1 MFKNLNL
8 ILFDINPKVC
18 DEFYNHFNKYKN
30 ISIYNGRFE
39 NIQEYDCII
48 SPANS
53 FGLMDGGIDKF
64 IIDYFG
70 KQLMENV
77 QKHIIENYAGEQP
90 VGTSF
95 IIETND
101 IKHPYLA
108 HTPTMEIP
116 MDIRGTN
123 NVYKAM
129 KAMLL
134 EVLKYNKNLIFGN
147 SIIRSIACSGLGT
160 ACGMLEPSIAVK
172 QMELAYKHVFY
183 PIKEINWNIARDR
196 YMDILNSKINTK

>member
-77 QKHIIENYAGEQP
+77 QNYIIENYAGEQP

-95 IIETND
+95 IIETGNE
-101 IKHPYLA
+101 KYPYLA

-134 EVLKYNKNLIFGN
+134 EVIKHNKNNIN
-147 SIIRSIACSGLGT
+147 KIKKIACSGLGT
-160 ACGMLEPSIAVK
+160 ACGMLNPSIAVK
-172 QMELAYKHVFY
+172 QMELAYGNVLN
-183 PIKEINWNIARDR
+183 PIKEINWCVARNR
-196 YMDILNSKINTK
+196 YGDIINTQK